1 MYALSK
7 SEQFAVIAMV
17 KERDRIAEAYREAEE
32 ALDAYT
38 KALAAACGI
47 TEECRLVMDNGALQ
61 LVPVP
66 AHEAKGATVT
76 SE

>member
-47 TEECRLVMDNGALQ
+47 TEECRLVMDNGRLQ

-66 AHEAKGATVT
+66 AQEAGDATVT

>member
-61 LVPVP
+61 LLPVP
-66 AHEAKGATVT
+66 AQDGGDATVT